1 MLFENFFLIIIIFFS
16 LYLLFHKFKF
26 LSDNISFSNHKKIGA
41 KNKSPIILGGLFL
54 LLIIL
59 VFIPNSIVEIKL
71 IFFLITV
78 LGVLSDKNILP
89 NPKIRFLF
97 QITII
102 LCLIHFDK
110 LSIND
115 LRSEVFNLFLENHFF
130 NIFFTAFCLAILING
145 SNFIDGLNGLLTGY
159 CIMILYSIIHISD
172 INAEISFFYI
182 EYLEII
188 LFSLILFFI
197 FNISGN
203 VYLGDS
209 GSYLISI
216 FLGSFLIKFYLNN
229 SYISPYYIAL
239 LLWYPAFENL
249 FSLIRR
255 IYKKKSIS
263 NPDNRHLHQL
273 VFLFLKSKNIFSAKK
288 LNPISSVTI
297 LLFNFPSFLIANN
310 LPSKSTSLIF
320 MLFINI
326 FLYLIAYIFLT
337 KHLKVKK

>member
-1 MLFENFFLIIIIFFS
+1 MLFENLFLSIIIFFS
-16 LYLLFHKFKF
+16 LYLLLHKFKF
-26 LSDNISFSNHKKIGA
+26 LSDNISFSSHKKIGA
-41 KNKSPIILGGLFL
+41 KNKSPIMLGGFFL

-59 VFIPNSIVEIKL
+59 VFIPNSIIEIKL

-89 NPKIRFLF
+89 NPKIRFVF

-115 LRSEVFNLFLENHFF
+115 VRLEVFNVFLENRFF

-159 CIMILYSIIHISD
+159 SIMILYSIIYINEV
-172 INAEISFFYI
+172 NAEISFFYI
-182 EYLEII
+182 EYLQII
-188 LFSLILFFI
+188 LFSLMLFFI

-255 IYKKKSIS
+255 IYEKKSIS

-273 VFLFLKSKNIFSAKK
+273 VFLFFKSKNIFSVKK
-288 LNPISSVTI
+288 LNPISSATI
-297 LLFNFPSFLIANN
+297 LLFNFPSFLIASN

-320 MLFINI
+320 MLSINI
-326 FLYLIAYIFLT
+326 FLYLIVYNLLT
-337 KHLKVKK
+337 KHLKIKK